1 MKIRLF
7 IPILSLISLFINV
20 PFLYADDAKTDTT
33 RAHSFQASVTTGNNQ
48 INMGKK
54 QEANIFYLKPAL
66 HYSYKEGFFADL
78 SCTYFPTLNKSN
90 IDNFAIGIGYNFDLG
105 SNLSSSLGYTFTKY
119 YSDLE
124 VSASSPNELSA
135 SFGWDNPVIAP
146 SLNLSYSFGS
156 IQDIYTGLDLSHS
169 FEFEHIFCSSDKL
182 SIPLS
187 MSASFG
193 TTNFYKEY
201 VKQNKI
207 TKKIAK
213 ANANANGKA
222 KNNTGTTTTT
232 TTEVIDYTT
241 INTKYTLTGLAF
253 GTSISY
259 KIADFS
265 FTPSVS
271 YQIPFNQPS
280 DLKSSRSLIFSFQIA
295 YSF

>member
-7 IPILSLISLFINV
+7 LSILSLISLFINTH
-20 PFLYADDAKTDTT
+20 FIYAEDAKTDTT
-33 RAHSFQASVTTGNNQ
+33 TAHSFQASVTTGNNQ

-54 QEANIFYLKPAL
+54 QEANILYIKPAL
-66 HYSYKEGFFADL
+66 HYSYKEGLFADF
-78 SCTYFPTLNKSN
+78 SCAYFPTFNKSS
-90 IDNFAIGIGYNFDLG
+90 IDNFAVGIGYNFNLG

-119 YSDLE
+119 YSNKE
-124 VSASSPNELSA
+124 VSASSPNELST

-156 IQDIYTGLDLSHS
+156 IRDIYTGLELSHS
-169 FEFEHIFCSSDKL
+169 LDFDHIFCSSDKL

-187 MSASFG
+187 VTTSFG

-207 TKKIAK
+207 TKKVTKVNAK
-213 ANANANGKA
+213 ANGKA
-222 KNNTGTTTTT
+222 KNNTGSTTT
-232 TTEVIDYTT
+232 TTEVVDYTT

-253 GTSISY
+253 GTSVSY
-259 KIADFS
+259 TIANLS
-265 FTPSVS
+265 LTPSVS

-280 DLKSSRSLIFSFQIA
+280 DLKSSRSIIVSFQIA

>member
-7 IPILSLISLFINV
+7 ISILSLISLFINTTS
-20 PFLYADDAKTDTT
+20 LYADDAKTDTT
-33 RAHSFQASVTTGNNQ
+33 TVHSFQVSVTSGNNQ

-54 QEANIFYLKPAL
+54 QESNIFYLKPDL
-66 HYSYKEGFFADL
+66 HYSYKAGFFADL
-78 SCTYFPTLNKSN
+78 SSTYFPTFNKSS
-90 IDNFAIGIGYNFDLG
+90 IDNFALGIGYNLDLG

-119 YSDLE
+119 YSHKE
-124 VSASSPNELSA
+124 VSSSSPNELSA

-169 FEFEHIFCSSDKL
+169 FDFEHIFCSSDKL

-187 MSASFG
+187 VSASFG
-193 TTNFYKEY
+193 TTNFYKAY

-207 TKKIAK
+207 TTKITK
-213 ANANANGKA
+213 ANGKA
-222 KNNTGTTTTT
+222 KNNTGSTTT
-232 TTEVIDYTT
+232 TTEVVDYTT

-253 GTSISY
+253 GTSVSY
-259 KIADFS
+259 KIANLS
-265 FTPSVS
+265 LTPSVS

>member
-1 MKIRLF
+1 MKLRLF
-7 IPILSLISLFINV
+7 IAILSQLFLFFNV
-20 PFLYADDAKTDTT
+20 PFLHAADAKVDTT
-33 RAHSFQASVTTGNNQ
+33 AAHSFQVSVTTGNNQ

-54 QEANIFYLKPAL
+54 QETNILYVKPAL
-66 HYSYKEGFFADL
+66 HYSYKEGPFADL
-78 SCTYFPTLNKSN
+78 SCTYFPTVNKSG
-90 IDNFAIGIGYNFDLG
+90 IDNFALGIGYNFDLG
-105 SNLSSSLGYTFTKY
+105 SNLSSSLEYVFTKY

-124 VSASSPNELSA
+124 VSASSPNELSG

-169 FEFEHIFCSSDKL
+169 FDLDHIFCSSDKL
-182 SIPLS
+182 SIPIS
-187 MSASFG
+187 VSASFG

-207 TKKIAK
+207 TKKITK

-222 KNNTGTTTTT
+222 KNNTSSTTT
-232 TTEVIDYTT
+232 TTEVVDYTT
-241 INTKYTLTGLAF
+241 IDTKYTLTGLAF
-253 GTSISY
+253 GTSVSY
-259 KIADFS
+259 KIAHLS

-280 DLKSSRSLIFSFQIA
+280 DLKSSRSIIFSFQVA

>member
-1 MKIRLF
+1 MQTRLF
-7 IPILSLISLFINV
+7 IPILSLFSLFINA

-33 RAHSFQASVTTGNNQ
+33 TVHSFQASVTTGNNQ
-48 INMGKK
+48 INKGKK
-54 QEANIFYLKPAL
+54 QESNVFYLKPAL
-66 HYSYKEGFFADL
+66 HYSYKEGLFADL
-78 SCTYFPTLNKSN
+78 SCAYFPTVNKSA
-90 IDNFAIGIGYNFDLG
+90 IDNFSIGIGYNLDLG
-105 SNLSSSLGYTFTKY
+105 SNLSTSLGYTFTKY

-169 FEFEHIFCSSDKL
+169 FDFEHIFCSSDKL
-182 SIPLS
+182 SIPVS
-187 MSASFG
+187 ISSSFG

-213 ANANANGKA
+213 ANGKA
-222 KNNTGTTTTT
+222 KNNTGSTTTTA
-232 TTEVIDYTT
+232 EVVDYTT
-241 INTKYTLTGLAF
+241 IDTKYTLTGLAF
-253 GTSISY
+253 GTSVSY
-259 KIADFS
+259 KIANLS
-265 FTPSVS
+265 LTPSVS